1 MILNE
6 VTCFSLMQKQPY
18 LKKLQWGP
26 PTNLDLLEQL
36 YGDVVVD
43 GSSAFVPGDDFGE
56 GQEAEEQDED
66 EGEHEVEE
74 QGAACTPRTRS
85 TTSQRSKRSACNSKS
100 TLSSPVKKIK
110 SPMVRY
116 VRDIAHTFQESVNVN
131 TEQLEKRVLEKEAYS
146 VKKCQELGWECGIE
160 PNAQVVFAMSKFFET
175 EYQRQFFCG
184 LPTPELRLGYFKN
197 WCRENNLE

>member
-1 MILNE
+1 MILIE
-6 VTCFSLMQKQPY
+6 LPCFSLLQKQPY

-26 PTNLDLLEQL
+26 PANMDLIGQL

-56 GQEAEEQDED
+56 EQEAEEQDED
-66 EGEHEVEE
+66 EGEQEAEE

-85 TTSQRSKRSACNSKS
+85 TTSQRSKRSACSSKS

-131 TEQLEKRVLEKEAYS
+131 TEQLKKSVLEKEA
-146 VKKCQELGWECGIE
+146 
-160 PNAQVVFAMSKFFET
+160 
-175 EYQRQFFCG
+175 
-184 LPTPELRLGYFKN
+184 
-197 WCRENNLE
+197 